1 MNLYKKTAIVL
12 LMTLPFLF
20 GAVYPCCTI
29 TFSGGTYTFS
39 APVACARA
47 WRVNQ
52 PSEDYTFC
60 WVFSD
65 GSYVRTPG
73 YYGSV
78 NNNGPN
84 TSIPSGQ
91 YPTGTK
97 LMHTMV
103 TNRYGD
109 DTDKK
114 RVIGG
119 PVPLNSISIPQLF
132 NAFPLGQSIMAA
144 PALTMIQTDH
154 TNDEVAKNQEL
165 MLILTV
171 NSDHIENNDSLEF
184 MLTEN
189 NYILRLYHKN
199 STITYDTI
207 RGETTTYPVD
217 SGEYFAFAPLHN
229 STYTYLNNTYLPVS
243 SWVIQNNTFQGHE
256 KNIYC
261 LLKVPNIEGVNDENR
276 ELDTFV
282 AVLTK
287 ISSAAGTTPV
297 TYALVSGSE
306 SKLPIA
312 IGKSHDPNV
321 IEVNIPTSTQ
331 CGPDANGVQEEL
343 EYTVH
348 FQNIGSTAAQTVE
361 VNLDLDPNLDPGTL
375 AITEIGI
382 GTAPFVAT
390 TAATISQQQA
400 NYAAIGKFEYT
411 LGTSNSAFITSLTYA
426 QVSSVTADVK
436 FLFSGIQLEGINAVN
451 TQLSKGYIKFKIK
464 TAGPYQTINNQA
476 GIFFDDNPEIVT
488 NLAETK
494 CLSDATAM
502 NCDSC
507 RMHLKECRDQFKNA
521 RTNSSDSWMHW
532 LGWIIAGLELLIII
546 YLLTRKREK

>member
-1 MNLYKKTAIVL
+1 MNLFKKTAIVL
-12 LMTLPFLF
+12 LMTIPFLF

-29 TFSGGTYTFS
+29 NLAGTTYTFS
-39 APVACARA
+39 APVACART
-47 WRVNQ
+47 WRVAPTAN
-52 PSEDYTFC
+52 EDYTFC

-84 TSIPSGQ
+84 TSITSGQ
-91 YPTGTK
+91 YPTGKK

-119 PVPLNSISIPQLF
+119 PVPSGNM
-132 NAFPLGQSIMAA
+132 FPYFSAYPSSQSIMSA

-243 SWVIQNNTFQGHE
+243 SWVIQNSTFQGHE

-348 FQNIGSTAAQTVE
+348 FQNIGTTAAQTVE
-361 VNLDLDPNLDPGTL
+361 VNLNLDPNLDPNTL

-382 GTAPFVAT
+382 GISSFPAT
-390 TAATISQQQA
+390 PGTPISQQR
-400 NYAAIGKFEYT
+400 NMYTGIGHFEYT
-411 LGTSNSAFITSLTYA
+411 RGASNSTFNSSLTLA
-426 QVSSVTADVK
+426 QVSSITADAK
-436 FLFSGIQLEGINAVN
+436 FLFSDIQLAGINAANV
-451 TQLSKGYIKFKIK
+451 QQSKGYLKFKIK
-464 TAGPYQTINNQA
+464 TAGAYQTINNQA
-476 GIFFDDNPEIVT
+476 GIFFDGNPEIVT
-488 NLAETK
+488 NLAETR
-494 CLSDATAM
+494 CLKDSTM

-521 RTNSSDSWMHW
+521 RTNSSDSWMNW
-532 LGWIIAGLELLIII
+532 LGWIIAGIELLVII
-546 YLLTRKREK
+546 YLLTRKKN

>member
-47 WRVNQ
+47 WSVNQ

-343 EYTVH
+343 EYTIH
-348 FQNIGSTAAQTVE
+348 FQNIGSADESTVQ
-361 VNLDLDPNLDPGTL
+361 VNLDLDPNLDNSSL
-375 AITEIGI
+375 IVTEFGI
-382 GTAPFVAT
+382 GQYSNTLQT
-390 TAATISQQQA
+390 NLQA
-400 NYAAIGKFEYT
+400 SAQYSSIGYFEYT
-411 LGTSNSAFITSLTYA
+411 VGNSNAGYTGSRTG
-426 QVSSVTADVK
+426 SVISDAS
-436 FLFSGIQLEGINAVN
+436 FLFSSIVLKGINAPDVED
-451 TQLSKGYIKFKIK
+451 SKGYIKFKIK
-464 TAGPYQTINNQA
+464 TAAPYQTIYNQA
-476 GIFFDDNPEIVT
+476 GIFFGSNAEIVT
-488 NLAETK
+488 NLAETR
-494 CLSDATAM
+494 CLSDSTAI